1 MSFICSLFAFSNKF
15 HSSKIFPRVIPRK
28 GMYFLSDRDTDII
41 FSIMDLSKRENKLS
55 VKNCPHLDYNYYIFL
70 FFVSDYKCDFI
81 NGIERGVKKLI
92 HR

>member
-55 VKNCPHLDYNYYIFL
+55 VKNCPHLDYNYDDFSFL
-70 FFVSDYKCDFI
+70 RK
-81 NGIERGVKKLI
+81 
-92 HR
+92 